1 MHLFFYMADEGGNAL
16 TLGGG
21 AIGSNHDS
29 AIALGSR
36 NDVGGWQLHIKS
48 EVLTYCMKQKI

>member
-21 AIGSNHDS
+21 AIGNDDDS
-29 AIALGSR
+29 AIAFGSR
-36 NDVGGWQLHIKS
+36 SDVGGWQLHLKS
-48 EVLTYCMKQKI
+48 EVLYQTKN